1 MKFQLVSS
9 KPRIF
14 PSTSSPSTGSK
25 FSFLVLSELAVNAT
39 CPSITATRTFPR
51 RILFAGIDDGSM
63 TNSRSV
69 KQISSRHIGKG
80 PDGGVFVARGVY
92 SERLES
98 AGGVEVARGV
108 VVERTESDGGV

>member
-1 MKFQLVSS
+1 
-9 KPRIF
+9 
-14 PSTSSPSTGSK
+14 
-25 FSFLVLSELAVNAT
+25 
-39 CPSITATRTFPR
+39 
-51 RILFAGIDDGSM
+51 M

-108 VVERTESDGGV
+108 VVERIESDGGVVDGIVNERAGPQTGVAGLRRSNPGQR